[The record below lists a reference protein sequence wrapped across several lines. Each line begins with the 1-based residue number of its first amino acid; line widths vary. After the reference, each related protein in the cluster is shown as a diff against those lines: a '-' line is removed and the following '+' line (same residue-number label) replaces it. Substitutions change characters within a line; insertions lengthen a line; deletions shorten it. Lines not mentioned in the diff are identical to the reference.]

1 MASSCFSAASSRPTA
16 VVLLV
21 VRAKVFEP
29 RRRQFGVAG
38 HKAISDGKPGSG
50 QKHSSLAGGNAEQ
63 TGMDGVMLPAPPLD
77 PYPPLDPDAPL
88 DPDPPLNPDP

>member
-1 MASSCFSAASSRPTA
+1 VLLSGAGLAA

-38 HKAISDGKPGSG
+38 HKAISDAMRGSVG
-50 QKHSSLAGGNAEQ
+50 I
-63 TGMDGVMLPAPPLD
+63 PLWIK
-77 PYPPLDPDAPL
+77 
-88 DPDPPLNPDP
+88 